1 LSKTIDQEFDMAR
14 IPAEQRREAFIEATV
29 DVIGAHGVSGATTRR
44 IAEAA
49 GAPLATLHYC
59 FHTKEEL
66 FVAVFQR
73 QNEAM
78 AERLE
83 VVEGEGLEKAAVT
96 ILVSSADWL
105 MENPRYARAQ
115 FDLFLW
121 ATRQEGDNTQLAT
134 EIFELFVRRFVD
146 ALDRAADARDD
157 RSLTLPLANFLIS
170 TLDGLV
176 LEWCGHQD
184 PVQFKAQVG
193 FASEALELLIRSR
206 RTSQG

>member
-1 LSKTIDQEFDMAR
+1 MAR
-14 IPAEQRREAFIEATV
+14 IPAEERRQAFVEAAV
-29 DVIGAHGVSGATTRR
+29 DVIGTHGVSGATTRR

-66 FVAVFQR
+66 FVAVFQK
-73 QNEAM
+73 QNEAIS
-78 AERLE
+78 ERLD
-83 VVEGEGLEKAAVT
+83 VVEGGGLEKAVAD
-96 ILVSSADWL
+96 ILVNSADWL

-121 ATRQEGDNTQLAT
+121 ATKQEGDNAQLAT
-134 EIFELFVRRFVD
+134 EIFDLFVQRFVE
-146 ALDRAADARDD
+146 ALERGVDD
-157 RSLTLPLANFLIS
+157 HDDPTLPAPLANFLIS

-184 PVQFKAQVG
+184 EAQLKSELG
-193 FASEALELLIRSR
+193 FATDALTLLVRSR
-206 RTSQG
+206 RSA

>member
-1 LSKTIDQEFDMAR
+1 MAR
-14 IPAEQRREAFIEATV
+14 IPAAQRRQDFVEAAV
-29 DVIGAHGVSGATTRR
+29 DVIGVHGVSGATTRR

-66 FVAVFQR
+66 FVAVFQK
-73 QNEAM
+73 QNEGM

-83 VVEGEGLEKAAVT
+83 VVDGEGLERAAVD
-96 ILVSSADWL
+96 ILVSSADWY

-121 ATRQEGDNTQLAT
+121 ATKQEGDNTELAT
-134 EIFELFVRRFVD
+134 EIYDLFVKRFVD
-146 ALDRAADARDD
+146 ALERAADERDD
-157 RSLTLPLANFLIS
+157 RSMAIPLANFLIS
-170 TLDGLV
+170 TIDGLV

-184 PVQFKAQVG
+184 TAQFKAQVG
-193 FASEALELLIRSR
+193 FATESIELLVRSR
-206 RTSQG
+206 RTPE